1 MSFYQK
7 FERISNHSIKQVNC
21 MGINAE
27 NAFAL
32 KKLIS
37 ISLYGGSHSFL
48 RFISLDI
55 FSVSVP
61 TFNIEF
67 R

>member
-7 FERISNHSIKQVNC
+7 FKRISNYSIKQVNC
-21 MGINAE
+21 IGINVE
-27 NAFAL
+27 NAFAM

-61 TFNIEF
+61 AFNIEF